1 MIGPLDSSPFPA
13 YHINPIGIAVRLGAW
28 LAKANISSAVKV
40 MPPDP
45 DLWHLFG
52 VHWRNKF
59 FAVRLTFGRRSSPLL
74 DLASSVPSL
83 YHHVSPSANCK
94 SELRLWQLLLA
105 NLNGISL
112 FYDDLLSD
120 TEDIQLFT
128 DAAPSVG
135 FGGYY
140 KGQWFAAPWPPDFFP
155 IPLANQSSAL
165 LEIFPIVVAA
175 SLWGHNWKQKL
186 FGTIC
191 PSLIHPQITL
201 LKGFQWLEN
210 VSAEPGHSPG
220 TPDRLGVGAS
230 LSVTESLPVCSP
242 FREGVSTPS
251 PPTWKRPKKKTLDKV
266 REANINFKWDP
277 KSLEIR
283 TLAVE
288 RLLEPLV
295 TQVTTLVNSSNK
307 GPSNKKKGR
316 SKKAHVLAASVETAT
331 QNFLEKGDKIAKESQ
346 FLKEEL
352 TAAVE
357 DVRKQGE
364 SMKTASGEFAD
375 DPCSSVKRGNM
386 VRAARAL
393 LSAVTHLLVLA
404 DMADVYKL
412 LVQLKLVEENLVK
425 VRNAGT
431 EQELGIQYKAL
442 KPEVDKLN
450 MMAAKRQQ
458 ELKDVHHK
466 DQMAAARGVLQRNIP
481 MLYTASQ
488 ACLQHPDVAAYKAN
502 RDLIYKQ
509 LQQAVSGISNAA
521 QATASED
528 SALSQPGGG
537 GELAYA
543 LNNFDVSSAVK
554 PETFSEYV
562 QGPSLEE
569 RLESIISG
577 AALMADSSCT
587 RDDRRERIVAECN
600 SVRQALQDLLSEY
613 MGNVGS
619 VIGFRDQSKAGRKER
634 SDALN
639 SAIDRMTKKTRDL
652 RRQLRKA
659 VMDHV
664 SDSFLETNVPLLVLI
679 EAAKNGNEKEVKEYA
694 QVFREHAN
702 KLIEVA
708 NLACS
713 ISNNEE
719 GVKLVRM
726 AASQLET
733 LCPQVINAALA
744 LAAKPNS
751 KVAQDNM
758 DLFKD
763 QWERQVRVLT
773 DAVDD
778 ITSIDDFLC
787 VSENHILE
795 DVNKCVIALQEKDVD
810 GLDRTAGAIRGRAA
824 RVVHVVTSEMDNYEP
839 GVYTEKVLEA
849 TKLLTDTV
857 MPRFS
862 EQVEAAVEAL
872 SANPAQPV
880 DENEFIDASRLVYDG
895 VRDIR
900 KAVLMIRTP
909 EELDDSDFETEDFDV
924 RSRTS
929 VQTEDDQLIAGQS
942 ARAIMAQLPQEQKA
956 KIAEQVASFQ
966 EEKSKL
972 DAEVSK
978 WDDSGN
984 DIIVLAKQMCMI
996 MMEMTDF
1003 TRGKGPLKNT
1013 SDVISAA
1020 KKIAEAGSRMDKL
1033 GRTIADH
1040 CPDSACK
1047 QDLLAYLQRIALYCH
1062 QLNICSKVKAE
1073 VQNLGG
1079 ELVVSGVDSAMSLI
1093 QAAKNLMNTVVST
1106 VKASYVASTKY
1117 QKSQGMQ
1124 SLNLPAISWK
1134 MKAPEKKPLV
1144 KREKQDDGQTNKV
1157 KRSSQKKHI
1166 NPVQALS
1173 EFKAMDSI

>member
-1 MIGPLDSSPFPA
+1 MTA
-13 YHINPIGIAVRLGAW
+13 VNP
-28 LAKANISSAVKV
+28 
-40 MPPDP
+40 
-45 DLWHLFG
+45 
-52 VHWRNKF
+52 
-59 FAVRLTFGRRSSPLL
+59 
-74 DLASSVPSL
+74 
-83 YHHVSPSANCK
+83 
-94 SELRLWQLLLA
+94 
-105 NLNGISL
+105 
-112 FYDDLLSD
+112 
-120 TEDIQLFT
+120 
-128 DAAPSVG
+128 
-135 FGGYY
+135 
-140 KGQWFAAPWPPDFFP
+140 
-155 IPLANQSSAL
+155 
-165 LEIFPIVVAA
+165 
-175 SLWGHNWKQKL
+175 
-186 FGTIC
+186 
-191 PSLIHPQITL
+191 
-201 LKGFQWLEN
+201 
-210 VSAEPGHSPG
+210 
-220 TPDRLGVGAS
+220 
-230 LSVTESLPVCSP
+230 
-242 FREGVSTPS
+242 
-251 PPTWKRPKKKTLDKV
+251 
-266 REANINFKWDP
+266 ANINFKWDP

-295 TQVTTLVNSSNK
+295 TQVTTLVNSSSK

-316 SKKAHVLAASVETAT
+316 SKKAHILAASVEQAT
-331 QNFLEKGDKIAKESQ
+331 QNFLEKGDKIAKDSQ

-352 TAAVE
+352 VAAVE
-357 DVRKQGE
+357 DVRKQGDM
-364 SMKTASGEFAD
+364 MKSASGEFAD

-393 LSAVTHLLVLA
+393 LSAVTRLLILA
-404 DMADVYKL
+404 DMADVYRL
-412 LVQLKLVEENLVK
+412 LVQLKVVEEGIVK
-425 VRNAGT
+425 LRNAGT
-431 EQELGIQYKAL
+431 EQDLGIQYKAL
-442 KPEVDKLN
+442 KAEVDKLN
-450 MMAAKRQQ
+450 IMTAKRQQ
-458 ELKDVHHK
+458 ELKDIGHR
-466 DQMAAARGVLQRNIP
+466 DQMAAARGILQKNIP
-481 MLYTASQ
+481 ILYTASQ

-509 LQQAVSGISNAA
+509 LQQAVTGISNSA
-521 QATASED
+521 QATVSDEAT
-528 SALSQPGGG
+528 QQQVGG
-537 GELAYA
+537 GELALA
-543 LNNFDVSSAVK
+543 LNNFDKQIIVDHV
-554 PETFSEYV
+554 TFKEDRFR
-562 QGPSLEE
+562 PSLEE

-613 MGNVGS
+613 MGN
-619 VIGFRDQSKAGRKER
+619 AGRKER

-639 SAIDRMTKKTRDL
+639 SAIDKMTKKTRDL

-726 AASQLET
+726 SASQLEA

-744 LAAKPNS
+744 LAAKPQS
-751 KVAQDNM
+751 KVALETM
-758 DLFKD
+758 DLFKE

-778 ITSIDDFLC
+778 ITSIDDFLA

-795 DVNKCVIALQEKDVD
+795 DVNKCVIALQERDVD

-824 RVVHVVTSEMDNYEP
+824 RVIHVVTCEMDNYEP
-839 GVYTEKVLEA
+839 GIYTEKVIEA
-849 TKLLTDTV
+849 TKLLSDTV
-857 MPRFS
+857 MPRFT

-872 SANPAQPV
+872 GGDTNQAM

-895 VRDIR
+895 IRDIR

-909 EELDDSDFETEDFDV
+909 EELDDSDFEPEPFDV

-929 VQTEDDQLIAGQS
+929 VQTEDDQLIGGQS

-1033 GRTIADH
+1033 GRTIADN
-1040 CPDSACK
+1040 CPDSTCK

-1073 VQNLGG
+1073 VQHLGG

-1093 QAAKNLMNTVVST
+1093 QAAKNLMNAVVQT

-1117 QKSQGMQ
+1117 QRSQGMA
-1124 SLNLPAISWK
+1124 SLNLPAVSWK

-1144 KREKQDDGQTNKV
+1144 KREKQDETQTKI
-1157 KRSSQKKHI
+1157 KRASQKKHV
-1166 NPVQALS
+1166 NVVQALS
-1173 EFKAMDSI
+1173 EFKAMESI

>member
-1 MIGPLDSSPFPA
+1 MT
-13 YHINPIGIAVRLGAW
+13 AVTAG
-28 LAKANISSAVKV
+28 
-40 MPPDP
+40 
-45 DLWHLFG
+45 
-52 VHWRNKF
+52 
-59 FAVRLTFGRRSSPLL
+59 
-74 DLASSVPSL
+74 
-83 YHHVSPSANCK
+83 
-94 SELRLWQLLLA
+94 
-105 NLNGISL
+105 
-112 FYDDLLSD
+112 
-120 TEDIQLFT
+120 
-128 DAAPSVG
+128 
-135 FGGYY
+135 
-140 KGQWFAAPWPPDFFP
+140 
-155 IPLANQSSAL
+155 
-165 LEIFPIVVAA
+165 
-175 SLWGHNWKQKL
+175 
-186 FGTIC
+186 
-191 PSLIHPQITL
+191 
-201 LKGFQWLEN
+201 N
-210 VSAEPGHSPG
+210 VN
-220 TPDRLGVGAS
+220 
-230 LSVTESLPVCSP
+230 
-242 FREGVSTPS
+242 FR
-251 PPTWKRPKKKTLDKV
+251 
-266 REANINFKWDP
+266 WDP

-295 TQVTTLVNSSNK
+295 TQVTTLVNTSNK
-307 GPSNKKKGR
+307 GPSNKKRGR
-316 SKKAHVLAASVETAT
+316 SKKAHVLAASVEQAT
-331 QNFLEKGDKIAKESQ
+331 ENFLDKGDKIAKESQ

-352 TAAVE
+352 VAAVE
-357 DVRKQGE
+357 DVRKQGDL
-364 SMKTASGEFAD
+364 MKSASGEFAD

-393 LSAVTHLLVLA
+393 LSAVTRLLILA

-412 LVQLKLVEENLVK
+412 LVQLKVVEEGILK
-425 VRNAGT
+425 LRNAGT
-431 EQELGIQYKAL
+431 EQDLGIQYKAL

-450 MMAAKRQQ
+450 IMAAKRQQ
-458 ELKDVHHK
+458 ELKDVGHR
-466 DQMAAARGVLQRNIP
+466 DQMAAARGILQKNVPI
-481 MLYTASQ
+481 LYTASQ

-509 LQQAVSGISNAA
+509 LQQAVTGISNAA
-521 QATASED
+521 QATASD
-528 SALSQPGGG
+528 DAAQQQGGG

-543 LNNFDVSSAVK
+543 LNNFDKQIIVDPS
-554 PETFSEYV
+554 TFSEERFR
-562 QGPSLEE
+562 PSLEE

-600 SVRQALQDLLSEY
+600 AVRQALQDLLSEY
-613 MGNVGS
+613 MGN
-619 VIGFRDQSKAGRKER
+619 AGRKER

-639 SAIDRMTKKTRDL
+639 SAIDKMTKKTRDL

-702 KLIEVA
+702 KLIEV
-708 NLACS
+708 
-713 ISNNEE
+713 
-719 GVKLVRM
+719 
-726 AASQLET
+726 
-733 LCPQVINAALA
+733 INAALA
-744 LAAKPNS
+744 LAAKPQS
-751 KVAQDNM
+751 KLAQENM
-758 DLFKD
+758 ELFKE
-763 QWERQVRVLT
+763 QWEKQVRVLT

-778 ITSIDDFLC
+778 ITSIDDFLA

-824 RVVHVVTSEMDNYEP
+824 RVIHVVTSEMDNYEP

-849 TKLLTDTV
+849 TKLLSNTV
-857 MPRFS
+857 MPRFT

-872 SANPAQPV
+872 SSDPAQPM

-895 VRDIR
+895 IRDIR

-929 VQTEDDQLIAGQS
+929 IQTEDDQLIAGQS

-1079 ELVVSGVDSAMSLI
+1079 ELVVSGVRRGVALHGSFPRGSNCSLMFERRKI
-1093 QAAKNLMNTVVST
+1093 IEGERN
-1106 VKASYVASTKY
+1106 ASLFHTQQCLRTGSRY
-1117 QKSQGMQ
+1117 
-1124 SLNLPAISWK
+1124 LHAICHCSRWYFTI
-1134 MKAPEKKPLV
+1134 
-1144 KREKQDDGQTNKV
+1144 RKV
-1157 KRSSQKKHI
+1157 KSLQSAQLNPPVYLQSPGARGACNAPRAANISEQPCPEQCRDLMSSELCPGLPCCPAAI
-1166 NPVQALS
+1166 A
-1173 EFKAMDSI
+1173 

>member
-1 MIGPLDSSPFPA
+1 MTT
-13 YHINPIGIAVRLGAW
+13 INTG
-28 LAKANISSAVKV
+28 
-40 MPPDP
+40 
-45 DLWHLFG
+45 
-52 VHWRNKF
+52 
-59 FAVRLTFGRRSSPLL
+59 
-74 DLASSVPSL
+74 
-83 YHHVSPSANCK
+83 
-94 SELRLWQLLLA
+94 
-105 NLNGISL
+105 
-112 FYDDLLSD
+112 
-120 TEDIQLFT
+120 
-128 DAAPSVG
+128 
-135 FGGYY
+135 
-140 KGQWFAAPWPPDFFP
+140 
-155 IPLANQSSAL
+155 
-165 LEIFPIVVAA
+165 
-175 SLWGHNWKQKL
+175 
-186 FGTIC
+186 
-191 PSLIHPQITL
+191 
-201 LKGFQWLEN
+201 N
-210 VSAEPGHSPG
+210 V
-220 TPDRLGVGAS
+220 
-230 LSVTESLPVCSP
+230 
-242 FREGVSTPS
+242 
-251 PPTWKRPKKKTLDKV
+251 
-266 REANINFKWDP
+266 NFKWDP

-295 TQVTTLVNSSNK
+295 TQVTTLVNTSNK
-307 GPSNKKKGR
+307 GPSNKKRGR
-316 SKKAHVLAASVETAT
+316 SKKAHVLAASVEQAT
-331 QNFLEKGDKIAKESQ
+331 ENFLEKGDKIAKESQ

-352 TAAVE
+352 VAAVE
-357 DVRKQGE
+357 DVRKQGDL
-364 SMKTASGEFAD
+364 MKSASGEFAD

-393 LSAVTHLLVLA
+393 LSAVTRLLILA
-404 DMADVYKL
+404 DMADVYRL
-412 LVQLKLVEENLVK
+412 LVQLKVVEEGILK
-425 VRNAGT
+425 LRNAGT
-431 EQELGIQYKAL
+431 EQDLGIQYKAL

-450 MMAAKRQQ
+450 IMAGKRQQ
-458 ELKDVHHK
+458 ELKDIGHR
-466 DQMAAARGVLQRNIP
+466 DQMAAARGILQKNIP
-481 MLYTASQ
+481 ILYTASQ

-509 LQQAVSGISNAA
+509 LQQAVTGISNAA

-528 SALSQPGGG
+528 SVHHQGGG

-543 LNNFDVSSAVK
+543 LNNFDKQIIVD
-554 PETFSEYV
+554 PLNFSEERFR
-562 QGPSLEE
+562 PSLEE

-600 SVRQALQDLLSEY
+600 AVRQALQDLLSEY
-613 MGNVGS
+613 MGN
-619 VIGFRDQSKAGRKER
+619 AGRKER

-639 SAIDRMTKKTRDL
+639 LAIDKMTKKTRDL

-719 GVKLVRM
+719 GVKLVHM
-726 AASQLET
+726 SASQLEA

-744 LAAKPNS
+744 LAAKPQS
-751 KVAQDNM
+751 KLAQENM
-758 DLFKD
+758 ELFKE
-763 QWERQVRVLT
+763 QWEKQVRVLT

-778 ITSIDDFLC
+778 ITSIDDFLA

-824 RVVHVVTSEMDNYEP
+824 RVIHVVTSEMDNYEP
-839 GVYTEKVLEA
+839 GVYTEKVLDA
-849 TKLLTDTV
+849 TKLLSNTV
-857 MPRFS
+857 MPRFT

-872 SANPAQPV
+872 SSDPAQPM

-895 VRDIR
+895 IRDIR

-929 VQTEDDQLIAGQS
+929 VQTEDDQLIHGHS

-978 WDDSGN
+978 WDDSSN

-1093 QAAKNLMNTVVST
+1093 QAAKNLMNAVVQT

-1117 QKSQGMQ
+1117 QKSQGMA
-1124 SLNLPAISWK
+1124 SLNLPAVSWK

-1144 KREKQDDGQTNKV
+1144 KREKQDETQTKI
-1157 KRSSQKKHI
+1157 KRASQKKHV

-1173 EFKAMDSI
+1173 EFKAMENI